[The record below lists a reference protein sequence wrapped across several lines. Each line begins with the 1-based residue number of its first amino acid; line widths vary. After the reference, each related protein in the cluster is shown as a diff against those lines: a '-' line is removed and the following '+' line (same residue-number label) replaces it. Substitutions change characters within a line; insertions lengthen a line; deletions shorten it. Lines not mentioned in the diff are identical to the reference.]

1 MRHIVGSSDVK
12 DLEKA
17 IKEHGADLVYWL
29 ADSTRGKEAI
39 SVGLDRN
46 HLLSIQNLGSMEATL
61 ELFGENWA
69 ECKCYEAKP
78 APKPKAKKSDKKA
91 EE

>member
-1 MRHIVGSSDVK
+1 MRYIVGSSNVEDVK
-12 DLEKA
+12 A
-17 IKEHGADLVYWL
+17 AVKEHGADSVYWL
-29 ADSTRGKEAI
+29 TDSTRGRDAAAA
-39 SVGLDRN
+39 GLDRN

-69 ECKCYEAKP
+69 EWVKP
-78 APKPKAKKSDKKA
+78 APKPKPAKKSPKKD